1 MTLITLQP
9 SDTCSTCYGT
19 FSYREAGPNDIVK
32 GSVRTRETLL
42 LVHGVGMQ
50 SVVWGPQ
57 IDHFSQSMRVI
68 ALDMPGH
75 GGSSRLPVG
84 SELTDYIDWL
94 FVAITALDVGPVNLA
109 GHSMGALIAGGFA
122 ICHPLLTRR
131 VAVLNGVY
139 NRTAKARAAVEA
151 RSAEINLGQ
160 IDINTPLVRWFENPG
175 SDRAARELVRGCL
188 QKIDSEGYSTAYR
201 AFARGDR
208 TFAARWSEVTS
219 PMLAL
224 TGDGDPNSTPE
235 MSYAMAAAAING
247 HAEVI
252 VGHRHMLNLTAS
264 DAVNVILE
272 SWLAT
277 PLAIKSNNKP
287 AVEVISK

>member
-1 MTLITLQP
+1 MTSIILQP
-9 SDTCSTCYGT
+9 SDSCSTHYGT
-19 FSYREAGPNDIVK
+19 LSYREAGPSEKVQGGI
-32 GSVRTRETLL
+32 RTKETLV

-50 SVVWGPQ
+50 SVVWEPQ
-57 IDHFSQSMRVI
+57 VDYFSQSMRVI
-68 ALDMPGH
+68 AVDMPGH
-75 GGSSRLPVG
+75 GGSSRLPVE
-84 SELTDYIDWL
+84 SELAEYIDWL
-94 FVAITALDVGPVNLA
+94 FVAISALEVGPVNLV

-122 ICHPLLTRR
+122 ICHPNLTRR

-151 RSAEINLGQ
+151 RSTEISLGQ
-160 IDINTPLVRWFENPG
+160 IDINTPLDRWFKKSE
-175 SDRAARELVRGCL
+175 SDRAARELVRDCL
-188 QKIDSEGYSTAYR
+188 QKIDLEGYSTAYR

-208 TFAARWSEVTS
+208 TFAARWPEVTS

-224 TGDGDPNSTPE
+224 TGDGDPNSTIE

-247 HAEVI
+247 HVEVI

-272 SWLAT
+272 TWLAT
-277 PLAIKSNNKP
+277 PLASKSNNKP
-287 AVEVISK
+287 ELEVISK